1 MLDQELLS
9 SVSNAKIVISLD
21 VTTYAQHTGG
31 DFGLYLITESVE
43 VFPYIRGYAL
53 RPGKPSAIGGI

>member
-9 SVSNAKIVISLD
+9 FISNAKIV
-21 VTTYAQHTGG
+21 HTGG